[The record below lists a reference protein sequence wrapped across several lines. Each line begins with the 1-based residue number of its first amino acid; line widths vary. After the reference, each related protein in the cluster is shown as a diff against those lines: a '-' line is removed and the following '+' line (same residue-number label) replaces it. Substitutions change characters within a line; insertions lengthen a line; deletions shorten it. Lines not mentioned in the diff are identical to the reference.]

1 MKIGIPR
8 ALIHWKY
15 PVFWED
21 FFKNLGVEV
30 LVSPKTNKEIVQIGS
45 RISDPETCFSVKVF
59 FGHLLWLEG
68 KVDFIFIPRLKAN
81 KQKFEYCPKL
91 FALPDLANIL
101 TKTPILTANFDCR
114 REKFEKTLEGLGGKI
129 NKSKDEVKEAA
140 RKAFLKEIEYEAKNQ
155 EEFLEKIKSEK
166 KKKIILISHPYNL
179 YDDYVNLK
187 VEDRLKK
194 LGVEPFFIDRA
205 PSPRRS
211 SAGSG
216 TDDGLPIRDYPD
228 FHWEFG
234 REIMEKTEEV
244 LNYGFSGAIE
254 ISSFQCGCDAVLK
267 EFVERKIKRKK
278 VPFLYLIIDE
288 QTGEAG
294 FQTRLEAF
302 VDTLK

>member
-129 NKSKDEVKEAA
+129 NKSKDEVKEA
-140 RKAFLKEIEYEAKNQ
+140 N
-155 EEFLEKIKSEK
+155 EKIKKE
-166 KKKIILISHPYNL
+166 
-179 YDDYVNLK
+179 
-187 VEDRLKK
+187 LKK
-194 LGVEPFFIDRA
+194 LGLQTIKDQEFCKLLNELNNRKGYRFNFKRQKFSEIKKRFIE
-205 PSPRRS
+205 
-211 SAGSG
+211 
-216 TDDGLPIRDYPD
+216 Y
-228 FHWEFG
+228 F
-234 REIMEKTEEV
+234 
-244 LNYGFSGAIE
+244 
-254 ISSFQCGCDAVLK
+254 
-267 EFVERKIKRKK
+267 
-278 VPFLYLIIDE
+278 
-288 QTGEAG
+288 
-294 FQTRLEAF
+294 
-302 VDTLK
+302 

>member
-1 MKIGIPR
+1 MKIGIPK
-8 ALIHWKY
+8 ALIYWKY
-15 PVFWED
+15 PVFWEE
-21 FFKNLGVEV
+21 FFKNLGVDV
-30 LVSPKTNKEIVQIGS
+30 LVSPNTNKEIVQNGS
-45 RISDPETCFSVKVF
+45 RASDPETCFSIKVF
-59 FGHLLWLEG
+59 WGHVLWLDG

-91 FALPDLANIL
+91 FGLPDLANLL

-114 REKFEKTLEGLGGKI
+114 KEEFEKTLGRLGKKI
-129 NKSKDEVKEAA
+129 NKSKAEVKEAA
-140 RKAFLKEIEYEAKNQ
+140 RKAFEKETEKEKKNK

-166 KKKIILISHPYNL
+166 GKRIVLISHPYNL

-187 VEDRLKK
+187 TEDRLRKM
-194 LGVEPFFIDRA
+194 GVIPFFIDRVPLSSGA
-205 PSPRRS
+205 P
-211 SAGSG
+211 AGVK
-216 TDDGLPIRDYPD
+216 DYPN

-244 LNYGFSGAIE
+244 LNYGLSGAIE

-278 VPFLYLIIDE
+278 IPFLYLIIDE

-294 FQTRLEAF
+294 LQTRLEAF